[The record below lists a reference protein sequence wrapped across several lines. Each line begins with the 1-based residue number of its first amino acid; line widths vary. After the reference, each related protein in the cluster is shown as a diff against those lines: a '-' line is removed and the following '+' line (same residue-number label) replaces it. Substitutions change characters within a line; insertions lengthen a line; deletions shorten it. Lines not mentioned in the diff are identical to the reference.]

1 MLSEKNLNID
11 SEELSEWLREKF
23 IGQEAKKIV
32 NAVLVLEA
40 FDRMP
45 PIKTNLAEAL
55 EELIRRM
62 ANNPKT
68 SQKILNRAVQ
78 KLDFLDTE

>member
-1 MLSEKNLNID
+1 MYSEKNSNTD
-11 SEELSEWLREKF
+11 SDELSEWLREIF
-23 IGQEAKKIV
+23 LRQEAEKIV
-32 NAVLVLEA
+32 NAILVLEA
-40 FDRMP
+40 FDHLP
-45 PIKTNLAEAL
+45 PIKTNLANSL

-78 KLDFLDTE
+78 KLDYRDME